1 MSFFLFSPFAKK
13 EKEQKT
19 HTYLTIKQKLTTH
32 IKTYQIDSVTKQ
44 LKTFY
49 KKITI
54 KIVETKKKRKFAI

>member
-19 HTYLTIKQKLTTH
+19 YTYLTIKQKLTTH